1 MVAKLVTVCRM
12 AAIPTDSP
20 ERIAIVADDSPLIR
34 DYVRAVLGPPWR
46 VYPVAN
52 GIEAV
57 EFARSARPQLIMLD
71 VRMPRMDG
79 IEACAHIRTNP
90 ECAAIPVVILT
101 AYDDVTV
108 RRRAKI
114 AGATRVIAK
123 PFTFESLRAQ
133 INDVLSQAPA
143 TNPGPAHSAEHP
155 DGARLE
161 DRDMLEVCR
170 RAEAAAESRPYTSF
184 AEAMDALRE
193 AERF

>member
-1 MVAKLVTVCRM
+1 MAAKLVTVRRM
-12 AAIPTDSP
+12 VAMQTDP
-20 ERIAIVADDSPLIR
+20 LERIAIVADDSSLIR
-34 DYVRAVLGPPWR
+34 DYVRAALGPPWR

-52 GIEAV
+52 GVEAV

-79 IEACAHIRTNP
+79 IEACARIRTNP
-90 ECAAIPVVILT
+90 ECAGIPVVILT
-101 AYDDVTV
+101 AYDDVAV
-108 RRRAKI
+108 RRRAKA
-114 AGATRVIAK
+114 AGATKVIAK

-133 INDVLSQAPA
+133 ISDVLSQTQA
-143 TNPGPAHSAEHP
+143 TNAGHVRSAEHP

-161 DRDMLEVCR
+161 DREMLEVCR
-170 RAEAAAESRPYTSF
+170 RAEAAAESRPHTSF